1 MRKIQRTN
9 NLKVHSIFESIS
21 GEGGGL
27 PQGAWCKFI
36 RLQGCNLR
44 CKWCDTEYSQE
55 QGEGKGKTMSP
66 QSILEK
72 CKNHNRVLITGGE
85 PLLQAKELV
94 RVLQPL
100 LERGCRVQIETNGSI
115 EVPPPAFSSLPSIRG
130 PIYWVMDYKCPS
142 SGMSDKMFPI
152 KDLVKQTKNT
162 RMKGDL
168 IWIKW
173 VVADNED
180 LEFALDRIGE
190 MVYEHG
196 NVTPHLISPLDGKG
210 GMLQEIIKTT
220 KQRRLSA
227 LNQITF
233 SVQMHKIFNL
243 P

>member
-1 MRKIQRTN
+1 MRRMQRTN

-44 CKWCDTEYSQE
+44 CKWCDTEPSQI
-55 QGEGKGKTMSP
+55 QKQGKTMTP
-66 QSILEK
+66 KDIGEA
-72 CKNHNRVLITGGE
+72 CKNHSRVLITGGE

-115 EVPPPAFSSLPSIRG
+115 EIPPPAFSSLPSIRG

-152 KDLVKQTKNT
+152 KDLAKQTKNT

-168 IWIKW
+168 VWLKW

-180 LEFALDRIGE
+180 LEFALDRIEE

>member
-9 NLKVHSIFESIS
+9 NLKVHSVFESIS

-44 CKWCDTEYSQE
+44 CKWCDTEPSQI
-55 QGEGKGKTMSP
+55 QKQGKTMTP
-66 QSILEK
+66 KEIEEA
-72 CKNHNRVLITGGE
+72 CKNHSRVLITGGE

-94 RVLQPL
+94 RVIRPL

-115 EVPPPAFSSLPSIRG
+115 EIPPPAFSTLPPVRN

-168 IWIKW
+168 IWLKW

-180 LEFALDRIGE
+180 LEFALDRIEE

-220 KQRRLSA
+220 KQRRKNV

-233 SVQMHKIFNL
+233 SIQLHKIFNL